1 MMNEVTMNNITNDI
15 ATRLLAQE
23 NLLIHRA
30 PVRTASFDVKN
41 RILTLPQWK
50 NMTTEI
56 EEMLKAH
63 EVGHA
68 LYTNEDALESIK
80 DSGVPF
86 GYVNILEDARIEKLM
101 KRKYPGLR
109 RIFNI
114 GYRELNELDFFD
126 MKRNANRKLLL
137 IDRINLYFKVGYT
150 AGIKFSVAEKYLV
163 DQVERLESMDEVITL
178 AKRIHAFTK
187 QELEE
192 EKRKRQNSQEYK
204 KIQEEIEQEEQQ
216 YLDDMEEL
224 DDHYEDES
232 MSGDDDWTSSSD
244 DSDDDDDFEEKHEPN
259 KGYGREDEE
268 EQFGVTPDQQMSED
282 VPMTDRALD
291 EKLRDLADVNT
302 RYTYLTLPDT
312 SKLEKTIIPYKK
324 VLADA
329 KLGVEAALQ
338 KATEL
343 SQNYNDPEILT
354 QYHNRYAEHL
364 ANYEKF
370 KSETTRVVNYLIKEF
385 EMKKAATNYKRTQI
399 AKTGVLDVRKL
410 AFYKTREDLFKQVRI
425 EKDGQRHGMIFLL
438 DWSGSMCDVINET
451 AKQLISLVFFCY
463 RAKIPFQVF
472 AFTDRRFI
480 DDENYEEY
488 KKYHASLAQPNTV
501 QLDAGFHLI
510 EFFSNKMTQSELQT
524 MARTFY
530 MMTVTSE
537 YTSSKY
543 HLYGTPLNESL
554 VYMYNYAEKFIRDN
568 NVEKFSLIK
577 LTDGEGGRMCNYY
590 NKSLERNYMQER
602 YWEND
607 QKIINKYFLRD
618 PVSKKEFQYDM
629 NNTTPILCE
638 MIKAKYNCSVIGY
651 HVTGRSLG
659 QIMNSLTVYGIYH
672 IDARE
677 MVGDVRRAM
686 NNELFYSLKVPGHD
700 DLFLMP
706 NTIKVEEKQLDEPMG
721 EMTANQIARKF
732 GKYLGA
738 KRTSRVLLNRFVQL
752 VA

>member
-126 MKRNANRKLLL
+126 MKRNANRKMLL

-224 DDHYEDES
+224 DDQYEDES

-268 EQFGVTPDQQMSED
+268 EQFGVTPDQQMSDD

-480 DDENYEEY
+480 TNHYNI
-488 KKYHASLAQPNTV
+488 KYTTILNFCQA
-501 QLDAGFHLI
+501 LI
-510 EFFSNKMTQSELQT
+510 K
-524 MARTFY
+524 
-530 MMTVTSE
+530 
-537 YTSSKY
+537 
-543 HLYGTPLNESL
+543 SL
-554 VYMYNYAEKFIRDN
+554 VDIHICPNSVLHINLPIEPTTILLWVGRVVLTETTPNSYTETWLSRNAHLVRKRNCLTKISKTEGIISTVEVERKDVAVSTLSHYAASRTSCLRCSPMFLLR
-568 NVEKFSLIK
+568 VWSL
-577 LTDGEGGRMCNYY
+577 
-590 NKSLERNYMQER
+590 
-602 YWEND
+602 
-607 QKIINKYFLRD
+607 
-618 PVSKKEFQYDM
+618 VSKLLK
-629 NNTTPILCE
+629 PWRH
-638 MIKAKYNCSVIGY
+638 SVRLSIR
-651 HVTGRSLG
+651 TG
-659 QIMNSLTVYGIYH
+659 
-672 IDARE
+672 
-677 MVGDVRRAM
+677 
-686 NNELFYSLKVPGHD
+686 
-700 DLFLMP
+700 
-706 NTIKVEEKQLDEPMG
+706 
-721 EMTANQIARKF
+721 
-732 GKYLGA
+732 
-738 KRTSRVLLNRFVQL
+738 
-752 VA
+752 